1 MNQVVSENET
11 KELRSRL
18 WGYVRVPALD
28 MRAAPSL
35 DPHGKAV
42 SLLASFKYLTRDSKG
57 DEIK

>member
-1 MNQVVSENET
+1 MKT
-11 KELRSRL
+11 KEPRSRL
-18 WGYVRVPALD
+18 WGNVRVPALD